1 MASSSEVFVVDDDE
15 AIRQSLTFLLRT
27 SGHTA
32 RTFESAEAFLAEAR
46 DLGRGCVISDVRMP
60 GLDGIELVRRVVSDR
75 LPLQVIVITGHGDIA
90 LAVEAMK
97 AGAVDFL
104 EKPFKEDILLA
115 AVEKALDTE
124 VRANADEAG
133 RQRYQAAFANLSRRE
148 REVLEQVVAGKT
160 SKVIAYDLGI
170 SPRTVEVYR
179 AGMMMKTG
187 AKSLSELVRM
197 ALMAGL

>member
-1 MASSSEVFVVDDDE
+1 MASSSEVYIIDDDE
-15 AIRQSLTFLLRT
+15 AIRRSLSFLLRT
-27 SGHTA
+27 SGLA
-32 RTFESAEAFLAEAR
+32 SRTFDSAEDFLAVAR
-46 DLGRGCVISDVRMP
+46 DLAAGCVITDVRMP
-60 GLDGIELVRRVVSDR
+60 GLDGIELVRRISEMK
-75 LPLQVIVITGHGDIA
+75 LPLSTIVITGHGDIA

-97 AGAVDFL
+97 AGAIDFI
-104 EKPFKEDILLA
+104 EKPFKEELLLA
-115 AVEKALDTE
+115 AVRKALSPDD
-124 VRANADEAG
+124 RAAKDDG
-133 RQRYQAAFANLSRRE
+133 DRQRYQAAFAGLSKRE
-148 REVLEQVVAGKT
+148 REVLEQVVVGKT

>member
-1 MASSSEVFVVDDDE
+1 MANSSEVYVVDDDE
-15 AIRQSLTFLLRT
+15 AIRRSLSFLLRT
-27 SGHTA
+27 AGLMA
-32 RTFESAEAFLAEAR
+32 KPFESAEIFLEVAAG
-46 DLGRGCVISDVRMP
+46 LAPGCVITDVRMP
-60 GLDGIELVRRVVSDR
+60 GIDGIELVRRLAAEKIPI
-75 LPLQVIVITGHGDIA
+75 LPIVITGHGDIA

-104 EKPFKEDILLA
+104 EKPFKEEALLE
-115 AVEKALDTE
+115 AVRKALDSDARTTKD
-124 VRANADEAG
+124 DEG
-133 RQRYQAAFANLSRRE
+133 KQRYQAVFATLSRRE
-148 REVLEQVVAGKT
+148 REVLELVVAGKT

-187 AKSLSELVRM
+187 AKSLSELVRT